1 MTMVGCSTQKNT
13 GNTRWWHSFNA
24 RYNTFFNGSQAFI
37 DGNLE
42 KEKGNKDN
50 YTELIPLYAVG
61 NKASR
66 DIGKGQYDLT
76 IEKCSKAIKQHS
88 IKVKPAWNGSKQKTT
103 KDREWLGRREYNPF
117 LWKVWLLMG
126 KAQFQQGAF
135 DEAAATFSYMSR
147 LYQTQPLQN
156 GLARAWLA
164 KCYTELG
171 WMYDAEDVIRN
182 MNRDSMDFRAVKEG
196 QRRP

>member
-1 MTMVGCSTQKNT
+1 MRKAIHILLTGVAIVMTMVGCSTQKNT

-88 IKVKPAWNGSKQKTT
+88 IKVKPEWKNSKRKTSPHGT
-103 KDREWLGRREYNPF
+103 
-117 LWKVWLLMG
+117 
-126 KAQFQQGAF
+126 
-135 DEAAATFSYMSR
+135 AAS
-147 LYQTQPLQN
+147 
-156 GLARAWLA
+156 
-164 KCYTELG
+164 K
-171 WMYDAEDVIRN
+171 
-182 MNRDSMDFRAVKEG
+182 
-196 QRRP
+196 RPRKTASG